1 MGMTAVVRTRFA
13 PSPTGSLHIGNV
25 RSGLFAY
32 LYARHTNGRFILR
45 IDDTDRERST
55 TESLEEILAD
65 LKWLGM
71 EWDEGPPDPRYFESN
86 RIDRYRECA
95 RTLLR
100 ERKAYPCF
108 CTPEELDA
116 KRKAAQKEHRKPV
129 YDRKCRGLDFPAD
142 LPLPDRTES
151 RNYSIRF
158 AMPPSGET
166 ILDDLVRG
174 RTVFNNA
181 ELDDLIIM
189 RSDGAPTYNFATV
202 IDEADFNV
210 THVVRGDDH
219 VTNTPRQMQMS
230 YALGFKPPKFAHLP
244 QVLGADGSRLSKR
257 HGATSVSAYRE
268 GGFFPEAMLN
278 YLARLGWSHG
288 DQEIFS
294 KRELVEFF
302 GFEECGKSPGI
313 FNAEKLLWL
322 NFHYMKERPLAQL
335 AREVRPF
342 IEKRGFPI
350 PGDDAWLEK
359 MVSTLRERAKTLAE
373 LADFASFY
381 LKDQIEIDPK
391 EAGKF
396 LTPEI
401 LEPMRVLAG
410 ELEAHEGDL
419 SAASAQAVFE
429 DVLARYNLKLGQLAQ
444 PVRVA
449 ITGGTVSPGIYEV
462 IGVLGRRRTVDRLAA
477 AVRLIESAS

>member
-1 MGMTAVVRTRFA
+1 MSTTVRTRFA

-32 LYARHTNGRFILR
+32 LYARHTGGQFILR

-55 TESLEEILAD
+55 KESLEEILAD

-71 EWDEGPPDPRYFESN
+71 EWDEGPPDAAYFQTN
-86 RIDRYRECA
+86 RVERHREA
-95 RTLLR
+95 ALKLLR
-100 ERKAYPCF
+100 ERKAYPCY
-108 CTPEELDA
+108 CSAEELDA
-116 KRKAAQKEHRKPV
+116 KRKQAEREHRKPV

-142 LPLPDRTES
+142 LQLPDRAAG
-151 RNYSIRF
+151 RNYTIRF
-158 AMPPSGET
+158 AVPLDGET
-166 ILDDLVRG
+166 VVDDLVKGRMVFQNSELDDFIIVRSDGSPIYNFASILDDV
-174 RTVFNNA
+174 
-181 ELDDLIIM
+181 DM
-189 RSDGAPTYNFATV
+189 H
-202 IDEADFNV
+202 V
-210 THVVRGDDH
+210 THIVRGDDH
-219 VTNTPRQMQMS
+219 VSNTPRQMQMA
-230 YALGFKPPKFAHLP
+230 YALGFTPPAFAHLP

-257 HGATSVSAYRE
+257 HGATSVSEYRE
-268 GGFFPEAMLN
+268 TGYFPEALLN

-294 KRELVEFF
+294 KSELVEFF
-302 GFEECGKSPGI
+302 SFEECGQSAGL
-313 FNAEKLLWL
+313 FNPEKLLWL

-350 PGDDAWLEK
+350 PGDDAWLQK
-359 MVSTLRERAKTLAE
+359 MIATLRERAKTLAE

-391 EAGKF
+391 AAAKF
-396 LTPEI
+396 LKPEI
-401 LEPMRVLAG
+401 LEPMRALAD
-410 ELEAHEGDL
+410 ELNAHEGEL
-419 SAASAQAVFE
+419 TEASTQAVFE
-429 DVLARYNLKLGQLAQ
+429 SVLARFNLKLGQLAQ

-462 IGVLGRRRTVDRLAA
+462 IGVLGKRRTVDRLTA
-477 AVRLIESAS
+477 AVRLIESAK

>member
-1 MGMTAVVRTRFA
+1 MGMTAAVRTRFA

-32 LYARHTNGRFILR
+32 LYARHTHGQFILR

-55 TESLEEILAD
+55 IESLEEILAD

-86 RIDRYRECA
+86 RVDRYRECA
-95 RTLLR
+95 RALLR

-108 CTPEELDA
+108 CSPEELDA
-116 KRKAAQKEHRKPV
+116 KRKAAQRERRKPV

-142 LPLPDRTES
+142 LPLPDRTAG

-158 AMPPSGET
+158 AMPPAGET
-166 ILDDLVRG
+166 VLDDLVRG
-174 RTVFNNA
+174 RTVFDNA

-189 RSDGAPTYNFATV
+189 RSDGAPTYNYATV
-202 IDEADFNV
+202 IDEADFKV

-219 VTNTPRQMQMS
+219 VTNTPRQIQIAL
-230 YALGFKPPKFAHLP
+230 ALGFAPPAFAHLP
-244 QVLGADGSRLSKR
+244 QVLGSDGSPLSKR
-257 HGATSVSAYRE
+257 HGATSVSTYRE
-268 GGFFPEAMLN
+268 GGYFPEAMLN

-302 GFEECGKSPGI
+302 GFDACGKSPGI
-313 FNAEKLLWL
+313 FNPEKLLWL

-342 IEKRGFPI
+342 IEKRGWPI
-350 PGDDAWLEK
+350 PGDDAWLAR
-359 MVSTLRERAKTLAE
+359 MVETLRERAKTLDE
-373 LADFASFY
+373 LAEFAVFY
-381 LKDQIEIDPK
+381 LKDEITIDQKAAAKFLKPEIAGPLRDLAIANNEISGEFSAGAVK
-391 EAGKF
+391 EAFEK
-396 LTPEI
+396 
-401 LEPMRVLAG
+401 VLAK
-410 ELEAHEGDL
+410 
-419 SAASAQAVFE
+419 
-429 DVLARYNLKLGQLAQ
+429 YNLKLGQLAQ

-449 ITGGTVSPGIYEV
+449 ITGGTISPGIYEV
-462 IGVLGRRRTVDRLAA
+462 IEVLGKDRTVQRLNKAA
-477 AVRLIESAS
+477 KQIE